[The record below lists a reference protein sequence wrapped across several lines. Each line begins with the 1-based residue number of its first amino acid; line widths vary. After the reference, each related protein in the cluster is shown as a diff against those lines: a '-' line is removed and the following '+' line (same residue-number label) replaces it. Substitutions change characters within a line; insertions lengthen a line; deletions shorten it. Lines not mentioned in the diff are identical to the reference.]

1 MACYSMGFKWS
12 CHFDPVFFL
21 FPHFEISSNQRGP
34 NNARSTIVQDTIN
47 SSSTWMT
54 HLVLAACFKTL
65 MIVLTTRK
73 IRCFWPQ
80 DSCTAMFLSIDGRML
95 APMPRCCTVPGQ
107 TLRCGRCDA
116 TQSKAG
122 WFHLSKCSPVPAK
135 LPRSSSSLQIKPAMC
150 IVHAWCSEVFVISK
164 ISIYY
169 HACIAR

>member
-95 APMPRCCTVPGQ
+95 APMPRCFSVPGQ
-107 TLRCGRCDA
+107 THRLVSLKVSALPSPPRCLDRRLVCKLNRPCALYYMHGAPR
-116 TQSKAG
+116 
-122 WFHLSKCSPVPAK
+122 FLSLA
-135 LPRSSSSLQIKPAMC
+135 RSLS
-150 IVHAWCSEVFVISK
+150 
-164 ISIYY
+164 YY